1 MLVFLNV
8 TVHFILDYLFFFLWN
23 DNPYFRPY
31 IMILNFDEI
40 TTKSS
45 MPKKVRRDSHD
56 ISCNMQIIRWEKS
69 RVQLNLFVWLDL
81 GACVQYGF
89 WPSVNQVCGKEGL
102 WK

>member
-1 MLVFLNV
+1 
-8 TVHFILDYLFFFLWN
+8 
-23 DNPYFRPY
+23 
-31 IMILNFDEI
+31 MILNFDEI

-56 ISCNMQIIRWEKS
+56 ISCNIQIIRWEKS

-89 WPSVNQVCGKEGL
+89 
-102 WK
+102 